1 MTKVVFIGASAAG
14 HTAAVALREKNKSC
28 AVTLVTQER
37 HPFYEKRRLVD
48 FLAGRISEGQL
59 MAVNEGFYGQ
69 QGIVFLKEKEVT
81 AVNPE
86 KKRICIEG
94 EAPLEYDLLAV
105 CSGASFTLADIPGA
119 KKRGVFRLQSLNDAE
134 EFLNYLINAPVCVVG
149 SNPYALAIADSIASK
164 QKEVKLIAPCGIDP
178 TLKSK
183 YITEACGE
191 QEAGTIEIVNSQIT
205 EIIGDGEVQA
215 IRIKTGKIIG
225 ACAVIFADRTQ
236 GNTAFLK
243 NSNIEMRE
251 GLLSVDEAL
260 RTSLGSVYACGS
272 VCIGQQEE
280 IGLKAWD
287 EVVRE
292 GYALADSLHRA
303 IGEQS

>member
-14 HTAAVALREKNKSC
+14 HTAAVALRGKNKNC
-28 AVTLVTQER
+28 AVTLITQER
-37 HPFYEKRRLVD
+37 HSFYEKRRLAD

-59 MAVNEGFYGQ
+59 AGVSEEFYGQ

-81 AVNPE
+81 TVNPE
-86 KKRICIEG
+86 RKRICFEG
-94 EAPLEYDLLAV
+94 ENPLAYDLLAV
-105 CSGASFTLADIPGA
+105 CSGVSFTLADIPGA
-119 KKRGVFRLQSLNDAE
+119 KKRGVFRLQSLNDAK
-134 EFLNYLINAPVCVVG
+134 EFLSYLINAPVCVVG

-164 QKEVKLIAPCGIDP
+164 QKEVKLIAPSGIDP

-183 YITEACGE
+183 YVTEALSE
-191 QEAGTIEIVNSQIT
+191 QAAGTIEVVNSQIT

-225 ACAVIFADRTQ
+225 ACAVIFADCTQ

-243 NSNIEMRE
+243 NSNIKMRK

-260 RTSLGSVYACGS
+260 RTSLDSVYACGS
-272 VCIGQQEE
+272 VCIGEQEE
-280 IGLKAWD
+280 TRVKTWD
-287 EVVRE
+287 EVIRE
-292 GYALADSLHRA
+292 GHALADSLHRA